1 MSNLDSVRII
11 KIFFFLV
18 SVSIHAQPMLE
29 SGKTIGSGNEYIELS
44 ILGYPVKPNSQWQ
57 YSQSQLQKQIGV
69 SDKWEM
75 RYAIATGQNSEG
87 FHLSILAGLQYR
99 IHEKGNWS
107 GSLSATVSYLKG
119 DQIIP
124 QNKFWYSASHISK
137 NEIELNINLGLC
149 QNTLEDPFH
158 PLIAAG
164 WVFPTHHRSKF
175 IHLEIYLQP
184 GANSAL
190 QIGYDFSKN
199 NHQTLLMIAYNAQ
212 GPPAFSILRSL

>member
-1 MSNLDSVRII
+1 M
-11 KIFFFLV
+11 
-18 SVSIHAQPMLE
+18 HAQPMLE
-29 SGKTIGSGNEYIELS
+29 SGKTIGSGNGYLELS
-44 ILGYPVKPNSQWQ
+44 ILGYPVKLNSPQQ
-57 YSQSQLQKQIGV
+57 YFQSQLQKQIGIGE
-69 SDKWEM
+69 KWEI
-75 RYAIATGQNSEG
+75 RYAIASGLDSEML
-87 FHLSILAGLQYR
+87 HLSFLAGLQYR
-99 IHEKGNWS
+99 IHENANWS

-137 NEIELNINLGLC
+137 KKIEMNINLGFC

-164 WVFPTHHRSKF
+164 WIFPTTNARF

-184 GANSAL
+184 NGNSAF

-199 NHQTLLMIAYNAQ
+199 NNQNLFMIACNPQ
-212 GPPAFSILRSL
+212 GPPAFSLVRSL